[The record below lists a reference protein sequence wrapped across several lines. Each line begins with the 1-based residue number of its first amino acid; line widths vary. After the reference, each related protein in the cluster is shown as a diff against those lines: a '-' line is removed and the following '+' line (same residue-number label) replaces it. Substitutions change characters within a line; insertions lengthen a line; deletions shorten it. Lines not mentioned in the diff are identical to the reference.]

1 MSLQDD
7 WHMEIPDDTARVGR
21 VILEENDPYRL
32 VGDRVNA
39 FLKLKDFVSF
49 YSELGRGA
57 ICPII
62 LSLITLFQFL
72 ENIPDRVAANWAVTR
87 IDWKYALH
95 LPLTWTGFDYSNLSH
110 FRDRLIEHGAER
122 LVFERVLEW
131 VRSVGFVKKHGKQR
145 TDSTHI
151 IACVER
157 VSRLELAW
165 ETLRTALR
173 AIKKSAPRW
182 YGEVIPAAFHQAYA
196 ERQSDWRLNKEEV
209 KAKMKEA
216 GGDGFWLLDRLD
228 ESAREEVLGLAE
240 VETLRE
246 VWEQQFEREEESGK
260 VTVRKPPIKGKG
272 VIQTP
277 HDRDA
282 RWAEKRGQDWVGY
295 RLQVSETAEDDVEK
309 QFITDIEV
317 VDANDDDSETVDEI
331 QERLIKRDLRPNEH
345 YVDRGY
351 ICAANLA
358 HSADRGTELLGQAL
372 PDTSRKPE
380 GYKQSDFK
388 LDFERQEATCP
399 EGRVSEKWYQRP
411 QADGHVGAEI
421 QFKDR
426 CAGCPAR
433 AQCAPG
439 KSGRTLTVSPYHKEL
454 QERRAEQET
463 EAFKEKMKRRPAI
476 EGTISEMTRKHGM
489 RRARYRGKPK
499 VRLQALFSGA
509 AANMKRLAQALALQ
523 EHALGGV
530 EATC

>member
-1 MSLQDD
+1 MSLQND
-7 WHMEIPDDTARVGR
+7 WRMEIPDDTARVGR
-21 VILEENDPYRL
+21 EILEENNPYRL

-39 FLKLKDFVSF
+39 FLRLKDFVGL

-87 IDWKYALH
+87 MDWKYALH
-95 LPLTWTGFDYSNLSH
+95 LPLTWTGFDYSNLSN
-110 FRDRLIEHGAER
+110 FRTRLIEHGEER
-122 LVFERVLEW
+122 LVFEKVLEW
-131 VRSVGFVKKHGKQR
+131 VRSLGFVKKHGKQR

-157 VSRLELAW
+157 LGRLELAW

-173 AIKKSAPRW
+173 AIKKGAPRW
-182 YGEVIPAAFHQAYA
+182 YGEVIPAAFDQAYA

-228 ESAREEVLGLAE
+228 ESAPEEVLGLAE
-240 VETLRE
+240 VETLRQ
-246 VWEQQFEREEESGK
+246 VWEQQFERKEESGK

-282 RWAEKRGQDWVGY
+282 RWAEKRGEDWVGY
-295 RLQVSETAEDDVEK
+295 RLQVSETAEDDVRK

-317 VDANDDDSETVDEI
+317 VDANDDDSEVVDGI
-331 QERLIKRDLRPNEH
+331 QERLIERHLKPEEH

-351 ICAANLA
+351 VSGPNLA
-358 HSADRGTELLGQAL
+358 HSADRNIELMGLAL
-372 PDTSRKPE
+372 SDTSRKPE
-380 GYKQSDFK
+380 GYKQSDFEI
-388 LDFERQEATCP
+388 DMDGQRAICP
-399 EGRVSEKWYQRP
+399 EGKTAEKWYARP
-411 QADGHVGAEI
+411 QPDGHVGADV
-421 QFKDR
+421 QFRDQ
-426 CAGCPAR
+426 CEGCLAR

-439 KSGRTLTVSPYHKEL
+439 KSGRTLSISPYHEQLK
-454 QERRAEQET
+454 ERRVEQET
-463 EAFKEKMKRRPAI
+463 EAFREKMKRRSAI
-476 EGTISEMTRKHGM
+476 EGTISELTRKHGM
-489 RRARYRGKPK
+489 RRTRYRGKGRT
-499 VRLQALFSGA
+499 RLQALFTGA
-509 AANMKRLAQALALQ
+509 AANLKRLAQALALEEQ
-523 EHALGGV
+523 ALAGLEIG
-530 EATC
+530 